1 MVQHVFYAMLQEICL
16 TWLQK
21 IVQVAH
27 YFPNSIKQLINVHQL
42 IMIIW
47 PLKMQLDWLMLDNQ
61 LLIGTMSMVKYW
73 RKMPLLKI
81 ALKQNLTIMELCAL
95 HAAQMNTSISVQ
107 ENVKLVKHLLSMIKI
122 KEIVLIKVKDNIQFH
137 RAPYNLVQLYSPIK
151 KSF

>member
-1 MVQHVFYAMLQEICL
+1 
-16 TWLQK
+16 
-21 IVQVAH
+21 
-27 YFPNSIKQLINVHQL
+27 
-42 IMIIW
+42 
-47 PLKMQLDWLMLDNQ
+47 
-61 LLIGTMSMVKYW
+61 
-73 RKMPLLKI
+73 MPLLKI

-137 RAPYNLVQLYSPIK
+137 RALYSLVQLYSPIK